1 MILKFINFLL
11 HYYFDLFI
19 FIFTFRDI
27 LINYFQKIVF
37 IQRNMNHFVKIR
49 IFYKFNS
56 LRKKI
61 LNINIT
67 LYELI
72 IIIIRVIYKK
82 IFKN

>member
-1 MILKFINFLL
+1 MIIKFINFLL

-27 LINYFQKIVF
+27 LLNYFQKIVLT
-37 IQRNMNHFVKIR
+37 QRNMNHFVKIR